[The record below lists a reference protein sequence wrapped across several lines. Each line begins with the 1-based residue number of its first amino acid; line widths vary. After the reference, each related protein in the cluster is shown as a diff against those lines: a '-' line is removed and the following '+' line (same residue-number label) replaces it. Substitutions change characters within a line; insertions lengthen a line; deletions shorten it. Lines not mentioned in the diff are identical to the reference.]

1 MALALSGIFSDIGN
15 LAGSVSGQDIVQSIL
30 AGAAGTVVISGLKSS
45 GGQDAVDPLHL
56 FHHNPPAGGAPATGV
71 VQGNVITMSK
81 FMALTPDQQKMFQ
94 ALNYTII
101 PG

>member
-1 MALALSGIFSDIGN
+1 MTDI
-15 LAGSVSGQDIVQSIL
+15 LGSVGALLPSTNQLLQSL
-30 AGAAGTVVISGLKSS
+30 VAGAVGTVVVSGLKSGS
-45 GGQDAVDPLHL
+45 GQDALDPMHW
-56 FHHNPPAGGAPATGV
+56 FHHPESNTTGV
-71 VQGNVITMSK
+71 VQGSNVITMSK